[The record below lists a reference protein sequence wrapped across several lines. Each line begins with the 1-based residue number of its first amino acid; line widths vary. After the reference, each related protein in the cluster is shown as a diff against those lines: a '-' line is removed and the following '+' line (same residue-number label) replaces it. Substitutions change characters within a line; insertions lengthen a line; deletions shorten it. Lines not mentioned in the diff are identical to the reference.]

1 MRAIDKI
8 LARVEAC
15 ITENRY
21 EVIETDKVELKD
33 FSGGVSAELYKSA
46 CAFLNAEGGMIII
59 GVHESEKDKRYSFK
73 GYNPQIEN
81 HLKELPKKFT
91 NQQDQTV
98 DLTFSFPPPEIIDF
112 MGGKICVVYVEKL
125 DEERK
130 YVFYKGEAYK
140 RKITGDHV
148 LKPEEIKAQNELKA
162 ELENVRELKT
172 VDNATLETLDVDKL
186 NQYIIRLNRDVKIET
201 LKADI
206 HSALSFLSRKAFI
219 LSNKPTL
226 LGMLVCGRNLE
237 DYVGARCQVDGFV
250 DLPIQVSENKQALIA
265 ENKQVLKDNILALM
279 ERSVGFVYKNIQVG
293 VSHINSGTPTPE
305 YPEQLIRETVNNA
318 LAHRDYSI
326 DKFVNIIIKP
336 NESIEIRNPGNFRQE
351 QKLEFN
357 DPVNKIRFRRIIPI
371 AKARNPRLA
380 DILKT
385 FDRWEGRGIGMASLV
400 NACLDNQ
407 IGVPYYIFHSD
418 DDISL
423 FIPKGK
429 CLDDKMVDWLESFS
443 GYLQKKTGGTK
454 LSEQEQV
461 VLCYIYQSE
470 LLNRLER
477 YTILLTPDN
486 NHFEVI
492 DRLEN
497 KGIIFRHPDSP
508 TIHPVYSVDRVL
520 TYVDFTQPLRERFGA
535 DYDDLK
541 SDYKDVL
548 QVIYQH
554 NQYSAQQTISA
565 NRAGKFLYLKRN
577 ARIGDIRPF
586 NDFRRKVRN
595 IFNRLEKKGLIMR
608 KDGKKPEFILNES
621 YRNMQKPSLF
631 DHAHE

>member
-8 LARVEAC
+8 LAQIEAC
-15 ITENRY
+15 IKQNKY
-21 EVIETDKVELKD
+21 EAIETDKVELKD
-33 FSGGVSAELYKSA
+33 FSGGVSDELYRSA

-59 GVHESEKDKRYSFK
+59 GVHQSEKDKRYSFK

-81 HLKELPKKFT
+81 ALKELPKQFR
-91 NQQDQTV
+91 NQQKQPV
-98 DLTFSFPPPEIIDF
+98 DLSLSFPAYEIRDF
-112 MGGKICVVYVEKL
+112 MEGKICVVYVEKL
-125 DEERK
+125 DEEK
-130 YVFYKGEAYK
+130 KHVFYKGEAYK
-140 RKITGDHV
+140 RKITGDHR
-148 LKPEEIKAQNELKA
+148 LTPAEIEAQNELKA

-172 VDNATLETLDVDKL
+172 VENATLETLDVDKL
-186 NQYIIRLNRDVKIET
+186 NQYIIRLNRDVNVET

-206 HSALSFLSRKAFI
+206 HSALSFLSRKAFVR
-219 LSNKPTL
+219 SDKPTL

-250 DLPIQVSENKQALIA
+250 DSPIQIA

-305 YPEQLIRETVNNA
+305 YPEKLIRETVNNA

-336 NESIEIRNPGNFRQE
+336 NESIEIRNPGNFRRE
-351 QKLEFN
+351 QKLVFD
-357 DPVNKIRFRRIIPI
+357 DPAQKIRIRRIIPI

-407 IGVPYYIFHSD
+407 IGVPYFIFHSEN
-418 DDISL
+418 DISL

-429 CLDDKMVDWLESFS
+429 SLDDRMEHWLDSFS
-443 GYLQKKTGGTK
+443 GYLHNKNHGRW
-454 LSEQEQV
+454 LSRHENI
-461 VLCYIYQSE
+461 VLCYFYQSE

-492 DRLEN
+492 AGLEDRGL
-497 KGIIFRHPDSP
+497 IFRHPDSP
-508 TIHPVYSVDRVL
+508 ALYPVYSVDRTL
-520 TYVDFTQPLRERFGA
+520 TQTDFTEPLRERFGA
-535 DYDDLK
+535 DYDNLK
-541 SDYKDVL
+541 SYYKDIL
-548 QVIYQH
+548 QAIYQH
-554 NQYSAQQTISA
+554 NRYSTRQTTSA
-565 NRAGKFLYLKRN
+565 SRLGRFLYRKKNTRIDDVSALDYFKR
-577 ARIGDIRPF
+577 R
-586 NDFRRKVRN
+586 VRN
-595 IFNRLEKKGLIMR
+595 IFNSLEKKGFIVR
-608 KDGKKPEFILNES
+608 KDGKKPEFVLNES
-621 YRNMQKPSLF
+621 YRSAQTPSLF
-631 DHAHE
+631 DHTQ

>member
-8 LARVEAC
+8 LAQIEAC
-15 ITENRY
+15 ITQGKY

-33 FSGGVSAELYKSA
+33 FSGGVSAELYRSA

-81 HLKELPKKFT
+81 ALKELPKQFR
-91 NQQDQTV
+91 NQQNQPV
-98 DLTFSFPPPEIIDF
+98 DLSLSFPAYEIIDF
-112 MGGKICVVYVEKL
+112 MGSKICVVYVEKL
-125 DEERK
+125 DEEQK
-130 YVFYKGEAYK
+130 YVFYKGEAFK
-140 RKITGDHV
+140 RKITGDHK
-148 LKPEEIKAQNELKA
+148 LTPAEIEAQNELKA

-172 VDNATLETLDVDKL
+172 IDNATLEALDVDKL
-186 NQYIIRLNRDVKIET
+186 NQYIIRLNRDVSVET

-206 HSALSFLSRKAFI
+206 LSALSFLTRKAFI
-219 LSNKPTL
+219 RLDKPTL

-250 DLPIQVSENKQALIA
+250 DSPIQIA

-305 YPEQLIRETVNNA
+305 YPEKLIRETVNNA

-351 QKLEFN
+351 QKLVFD
-357 DPVNKIRFRRIIPI
+357 DPTQKIRFRRIVPI

-407 IGVPYYIFHSD
+407 IGVPYYIFHSEND
-418 DDISL
+418 VSL

-429 CLDDKMVDWLESFS
+429 TLDDKMEHWLDSFS
-443 GYLQKKTGGTK
+443 GYLQKKTGGNG
-454 LSEQEQV
+454 LSEHEQV
-461 VLCYIYQSE
+461 VLCYFYQSE

-477 YTILLTPDN
+477 FTILLTPDN
-486 NHFEVI
+486 NHFAVI
-492 DRLEN
+492 ADLED
-497 KGIIFRHPDSP
+497 KGLISRHPNSP
-508 TIHPVYSVDRVL
+508 ALYPVYSIDRTL
-520 TYVDFTQPLRERFGA
+520 IQTDFTQPLRELFGA
-535 DYDDLK
+535 DYSELK

-554 NQYSAQQTISA
+554 NQYSTQQTISA
-565 NRAGKFLYLKRN
+565 NRAGKFLYLKRTE
-577 ARIGDIRPF
+577 RIGDIRPF
-586 NDFRRKVRN
+586 NDFRRKIRN
-595 IFNRLEKKGLIMR
+595 IFNRFEKKGFIVR
-608 KDGKKPEFILNES
+608 KDGKKPEFVLNEA
-621 YRNMQKPSLF
+621 YRNV
-631 DHAHE
+631 